1 MQNVATTRD
10 ISATIL
16 ISRLQAKP
24 MTSVLSRVEYTSL
37 RVAMTGVADHTPNNV
52 RTVTASA
59 YETSRSFGMPQI
71 SKLGEMI
78 LEAVETLVLT
88 LLFEFFYSIHEQ
100 NEQEDTAQVF
110 EICSSASS
118 SPIEQILF
126 HFTQHK
132 E

>member
-1 MQNVATTRD
+1 
-10 ISATIL
+10 
-16 ISRLQAKP
+16 
-24 MTSVLSRVEYTSL
+24 
-37 RVAMTGVADHTPNNV
+37 
-52 RTVTASA
+52 
-59 YETSRSFGMPQI
+59 MPQI